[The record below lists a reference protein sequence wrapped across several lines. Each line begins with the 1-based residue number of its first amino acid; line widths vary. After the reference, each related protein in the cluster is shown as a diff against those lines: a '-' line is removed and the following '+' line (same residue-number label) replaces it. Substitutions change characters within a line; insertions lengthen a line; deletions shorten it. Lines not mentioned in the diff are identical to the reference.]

1 MFGYIVP
8 QKSKLS
14 ETDFSIYRS
23 FYCGICKVTGQMHG
37 QLPRF
42 TTNFDMVFLSVLL
55 HEYNS
60 QKYDLEHKGCVLNP
74 RKRYTVMKN
83 ELFEKIIDTNIILSY
98 HKALDGVSDKEGIKY
113 RMVRNMLKKP
123 YSRAKEKLQS
133 VDIACKEW
141 YTRLGELEKD
151 RCESV
156 DRVADCFANLLKSV
170 VDNLVE
176 GINADGRLVPAPT
189 ISASL
194 VGAGIDRPQ
203 TTDPRHNDLLGLSYH
218 IGKFVYLVDALD
230 DICDDYKKGR
240 YNPFLVSHKLCK
252 KTDKKA
258 KRQKFSRKEF
268 IAVNHGDL
276 QFMLAACVNS
286 AIAHYNNLKP
296 SFSCGGSVLQN
307 IMYYGM
313 RQKCE
318 ELLNSTKKLPSPKL

>member
-74 RKRYTVMKN
+74 KKRHTVMKN
-83 ELFEKIIDTNIILSY
+83 DLFEKIIDTNIILSY

-141 YTRLGELEKD
+141 YTRLGGLEKD

-170 VDNLVE
+170 VDKL
-176 GINADGRLVPAPT
+176 
-189 ISASL
+189 
-194 VGAGIDRPQ
+194 IDRPQ

-268 IAVNHGDL
+268 IAANHDDL